1 MDGEISA
8 ESKLDRMKIEMETL
22 RAELNQ
28 LGLHANVLSVTK
40 VLEVSQRLDSIIV
53 EYLELQKRS
62 SYR

>member
-1 MDGEISA
+1 MDVEISA

-40 VLEVSQRLDSIIV
+40 VLEVSERLDSIIV
-53 EYLELQKRS
+53 EYLELKKHS
-62 SYR
+62 NYR